1 MEAIF
6 DYYEINTIDIW
17 PFEAHQ
23 YLMGNRTDEQTYR
36 LKSILETQ
44 IIKTRKEQIQLYKTV
59 TIEPIVTVADY
70 DKNTNKDLWIRHVQ
84 DFKIATCLRDQVR
97 LDYFFFLDKGGLD
110 SCCLLQQ
117 DIIIDRQND
126 DFDLWFVLKLGQ
138 YKDGLK
144 YINEFLN
151 YQLQE
156 SFQNDIEKYNSF
168 LHILIKQY
176 KNDFLNDDIIELTI
190 EWLSMNY
197 LKTITPENIDGKRVL
212 AGQISTFYLKKVE
225 DNPLFLE
232 TGDGLSDI
240 QEILFSLKTEKFIK
254 ENTGIKAFKK
264 LFKGKALDEKEKIVW
279 IGTKVELRW
288 FVELIIDKNIC
299 FEIKGIDKW
308 LIAQK
313 CFSYQKK
320 DGPIEAINDYRSIS
334 EARGKETARKEIL
347 EKNLEKL
354 NKIGDAT
361 PTE

>member
-6 DYYEINTIDIW
+6 NYYEINTIDIW

-176 KNDFLNDDIIELTI
+176 KNEFLNEELIELTI
-190 EWLSMNY
+190 EWLSKNY
-197 LKTITPENIDGKRVL
+197 KKRDL
-212 AGQISTFYLKKVE
+212 TGEISTYYLKKVKE
-225 DNPLFLE
+225 NPLILE
-232 TGDGLSDI
+232 TGNGLTDI
-240 QEILFSLKTEKFIK
+240 QEILISLRKEKFI
-254 ENTGIKAFKK
+254 ENKTDLKAFKK

-288 FVELIIDKNIC
+288 FVELIIEKNIC

-320 DGPIEAINDYRSIS
+320 DGTIEAINDYLSIS
-334 EARGKETARKEIL
+334 EARGKETNRKEIL
-347 EKNLEKL
+347 DENLKKL
-354 NKIGDAT
+354 NKICNAT

>member
-1 MEAIF
+1 MEVIF

-17 PFEAHQ
+17 PFEAQQ
-23 YLMGNRTDEQTYR
+23 YLLGNRTDEQTYR

-44 IIKTRKEQIQLYKTV
+44 IIKTRKEQIKLHKTV

-70 DKNTNKDLWIRHVQ
+70 DKNTNKKLWLKHVQ
-84 DFKIATCLRDQVR
+84 GFKIATCLRDQVR

-126 DFDLWFVLKLGQ
+126 AFDLWFVLKLGQ

-168 LHILIKQY
+168 LYILIKQY
-176 KNDFLNDDIIELTI
+176 KNEFLNEELIELTI
-190 EWLSMNY
+190 EWLSKNY
-197 LKTITPENIDGKRVL
+197 KKRDL
-212 AGQISTFYLKKVE
+212 TGEISTYYLKKVKE
-225 DNPLFLE
+225 NPLFLE
-232 TGDGLSDI
+232 TGDGLTYI
-240 QEILFSLKTEKFIK
+240 QEILISLRNEKFI
-254 ENTGIKAFKK
+254 ENKTDLKSFMK
-264 LFKGKALDEKEKIVW
+264 LFKSKVLDENENIVW

-288 FVELIIDKNIC
+288 FVELIIQKNIC
-299 FEIKGIDKW
+299 LEIKGIDKW

-313 CFSYQKK
+313 CFSCQKK
-320 DGPIEAINDYRSIS
+320 DGTIEAINDYLSIS
-334 EARGKETARKEIL
+334 EARGKETNRKEIL
-347 EKNLEKL
+347 DKNLKKL
-354 NKIGDAT
+354 NEICNTT
-361 PTE
+361 PTK

>member
-70 DKNTNKDLWIRHVQ
+70 DKNTNKELWIRHVQ

-156 SFQNDIEKYNSF
+156 SFQSDIEKYNSF

-176 KNDFLNDDIIELTI
+176 KNEFLNEELIELTI
-190 EWLSMNY
+190 EWLSKNY
-197 LKTITPENIDGKRVL
+197 KKRDL
-212 AGQISTFYLKKVE
+212 TGEISTYYLKKVKE
-225 DNPLFLE
+225 NPLILE
-232 TGDGLSDI
+232 TGNGLTDI
-240 QEILFSLKTEKFIK
+240 QEILISLRKEKFI
-254 ENTGIKAFKK
+254 ENKTDLKAFKK

-288 FVELIIDKNIC
+288 FVELIIEKNIC

-320 DGPIEAINDYRSIS
+320 DGTIEAINDYLSIS
-334 EARGKETARKEIL
+334 EARGKETDRKEIL
-347 EKNLEKL
+347 
-354 NKIGDAT
+354 NKILDELNEICNAT

>member
-6 DYYEINTIDIW
+6 NYYEINTIDIW

-36 LKSILETQ
+36 LKSILETE
-44 IIKTRKEQIQLYKTV
+44 IIKTRKEQIQLNKTV
-59 TIEPIVTVADY
+59 AIEPFVTVADFDNDSKTEY
-70 DKNTNKDLWIRHVQ
+70 WLRHLKEFENAKSLKDHVRINY
-84 DFKIATCLRDQVR
+84 FNV
-97 LDYFFFLDKGGLD
+97 LDNGLSSFF
-110 SCCLLQQ
+110 SRTEA
-117 DIIIDRQND
+117 ITIDWKND

-176 KNDFLNDDIIELTI
+176 KNEFLNEELIELTI
-190 EWLSMNY
+190 EWLSKNY
-197 LKTITPENIDGKRVL
+197 KKRDL
-212 AGQISTFYLKKVE
+212 TGEISTYYLKKVKE
-225 DNPLFLE
+225 NPLILE
-232 TGDGLSDI
+232 TGNGLTDI
-240 QEILFSLKTEKFIK
+240 QEILISLRKEKFI
-254 ENTGIKAFKK
+254 ENKTDLKAFKK

-288 FVELIIDKNIC
+288 FVELIIEKNIC

-320 DGPIEAINDYRSIS
+320 DGTIEAINDYLSIS
-334 EARGKETARKEIL
+334 EARGKETNRKEIL
-347 EKNLEKL
+347 DENLKKL
-354 NKIGDAT
+354 NKICNAT